1 MCPWLFTIYSVGGNR
16 PSESSAFMTTDGHLK
31 PSLYTEM
38 TWNIDE
44 LLPSRPEHINDP
56 AHRIAM
62 LDHMARGRI
71 YWGIGFWSLPT
82 DLQLHGIGY
91 DTTDEDRE
99 LLRPPWDEML
109 RTFLGPEKPRPKN
122 HRNRQYG
129 HAATTMQGY
138 VYS

>member
-56 AHRIAM
+56 AQ
-62 LDHMARGRI
+62 
-71 YWGIGFWSLPT
+71 WSRVE
-82 DLQLHGIGY
+82 LHQNH
-91 DTTDEDRE
+91 E
-99 LLRPPWDEML
+99 LLALVAASWGAKV
-109 RTFLGPEKPRPKN
+109 RTFALKW
-122 HRNRQYG
+122 
-129 HAATTMQGY
+129 
-138 VYS
+138 